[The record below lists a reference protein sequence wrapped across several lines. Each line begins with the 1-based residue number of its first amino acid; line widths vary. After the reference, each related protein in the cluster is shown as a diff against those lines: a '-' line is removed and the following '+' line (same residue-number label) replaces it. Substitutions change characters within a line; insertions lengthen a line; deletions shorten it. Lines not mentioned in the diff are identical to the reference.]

1 MDNNTWL
8 EKPRAS
14 QKFEFTD
21 HVIFRFAERF
31 YYKSAVNLKDRIK
44 KHRSDIIFALK
55 EAFNKA
61 KEEKSYLNNSNLMAY
76 LGRTYG
82 YDRKMDILENA
93 EGVVFVV
100 LHEKH
105 RRIVITCFDEKGWNN
120 R

>member
-1 MDNNTWL
+1 MDTRGNKAKSVQN
-8 EKPRAS
+8 
-14 QKFEFTD
+14 FEFTD

-31 YYKSAVNLKDRIK
+31 YYKSAVNIADRIR

-55 EAFNKA
+55 ESFYKA
-61 KEEKSYLNNSNLMAY
+61 KEEKSYLNNTNLMAY

-82 YDRKMDILENA
+82 YDRKMEVLENV
-93 EGVVFVV
+93 EGVIFVV

-105 RRIVITCFDEKGWNN
+105 RRIVVTCFDEKGWNN